1 MATGASQEP
10 SGKSRLNACKLGQA
24 RSIANF
30 VAGWAPAVLD
40 TGASGYIGG
49 MWPLVDRAAAEF
61 SARFYR
67 EVERGMKR
75 GPVSVFAAL
84 REARRLFYHTGDPTF
99 PDHAYFRDVNLRFRH
114 L

>member
-1 MATGASQEP
+1 M
-10 SGKSRLNACKLGQA
+10 
-24 RSIANF
+24 
-30 VAGWAPAVLD
+30 LD
-40 TGASGYIGG
+40 TGTSGYIGG
-49 MWPLVDRAAAEF
+49 MWPLVDRAAVLF

-84 REARRLFYHTGDPTF
+84 REARRSFYDTADPTF